1 MTLFWVASIIL
12 IALSG
17 VLVAWPFI
25 KRKENN
31 DEALRDELNKALYKD
46 RLTEL
51 EVEDEEGLME
61 NQQELIADLKQSLL
75 DDIPTEN
82 QTAAQSNMNPWLV
95 IVPSMLLT
103 VVLSYGL
110 YYKFGAAEEMMEWQ
124 QVNEN
129 LPALSKKL
137 MSPEAA
143 ALSEDEMQDLS
154 LALRTRL
161 HYQPDDATGW
171 LLLGRIALANRA
183 VDTAIGSMDKAYR
196 LKADDPD
203 IMLGYAQALMLSQ
216 DDIDQDKARSLLGK
230 LIQQNYMDV
239 RVFSLLAFDA
249 YERKDFPAAIRYW
262 SIMQQMIGPE
272 DERYEML
279 GRSIENA
286 KKQLGDSSAVG
297 TSVAVTI
304 DLGQALGQGIT
315 AQPGA
320 ALIVS
325 VHNAD
330 GSPVP
335 VAAARYPLGAFP
347 RTVVLDDSNSM
358 MQGQKMSQLDDFIVR
373 VRIDNDGNVATKQG
387 DWFGESKPAKMGQSV
402 SVIVDGQYQ

>member
-286 KKQLGDSSAVG
+286 KKQLGDSSTVG
-297 TSVAVTI
+297 TSVAVKI

-335 VAAARYPLGAFP
+335 VAAARYPLGTFP